1 MELRRGTGCPVSGG
15 LREYWTPERKRMA
28 WMVLCATAVCSFA
41 AHGFLFS
48 NEFFSHDSISYFTYA
63 TGSFSFYTSIGRF
76 AIPVYELLKGDAA
89 APWLIGLLFIVWMSL
104 TAWLMVHLFAVRTT
118 GGILLTCGLLCTN
131 LALTLTGATYVYC
144 MDEYAFALFLAVAAV

>member
-48 NEFFSHDSISYFTYA
+48 NEFFSHDSISYFTYGEYKQNRFSKKAFTLVSIMEAVVIIA
-63 TGSFSFYTSIGRF
+63 T
-76 AIPVYELLKGDAA
+76 AVM
-89 APWLIGLLFIVWMSL
+89 LIMSL
-104 TAWLMVHLFAVRTT
+104 
-118 GGILLTCGLLCTN
+118 
-131 LALTLTGATYVYC
+131 
-144 MDEYAFALFLAVAAV
+144 